1 VGGAMA
7 LVLLAVGVAFYV
19 GIGRLGL
26 SMAPSLLLVLCT
38 VPLYLAGTVALNALR
53 RRRITIGRYP
63 VSLALPSAAYFGAFF
78 ILPMAVLAAFSVAH
92 ISGYG
97 EIHYGFSLDAFGT
110 ASGEVYRTAFF
121 RTLRMAALGT
131 LMTALVGYPLAYW
144 IARYAPPKRKA
155 ICVGLVLLPFL
166 TSFLARTLA
175 MLIIL
180 SDSFGLWHVLDDLH
194 VINGSPHLQYSITAV
209 QIGLVY
215 NYLPLFILPVF
226 ATLDRMDWSLVNAAQ
241 DLGASGFTAF
251 RQITLRLSAPGLL
264 AGALLV
270 FIPMMGEY
278 VIPFILGGGRVD
290 MAGNLITRSFL
301 EANNYPVGS
310 AAALLMMGA
319 LSVFLAAYVSIS
331 LKAEEQ
337 FGE

>member
-1 VGGAMA
+1 VA
-7 LVLLAVGVAFYV
+7 LVLLAVGVAFYI

-26 SMAPSLLLVLCT
+26 SMAPSLVLVLCT
-38 VPLYLAGTVALNALR
+38 VPLYLVGTVALNTLR
-53 RRRITIGRYP
+53 KRRVAVGAYP
-63 VSLALPSAAYFGAFF
+63 LSLALPSAAYFGAFF
-78 ILPMAVLAAFSVAH
+78 ILPTAVLAVFSVAH
-92 ISGYG
+92 TSGYG

-110 ASGEVYRTAFF
+110 ASEGVYRTAFF

-180 SDSFGLWHVLDDLH
+180 SDSFGFWHALEDVH
-194 VINGSPHLQYSITAV
+194 VINGPPHLQYSITAV
-209 QIGLVY
+209 QIGLAY

-226 ATLDRMDWSLVNAAQ
+226 ATLDRMDWSLVDAAQ
-241 DLGASGFTAF
+241 DLGASGSTAF

-301 EANNYPVGS
+301 EANDYPVGS

-319 LSVFLAAYVSIS
+319 LTAFLAAYVFLS
-331 LKAEEQ
+331 LRAEEE